1 VRKVRT
7 NKPLTST
14 DLQELERI
22 LVESGA
28 GTRDLVQRAAESN
41 HGLGLFVRSLVGLDR
56 SAAKDAFARFLS
68 RKMLSA
74 NQIEFVNMIV
84 DYLTEN
90 GAMNPALLYSS
101 PYTDFSPLG
110 VDGLFD
116 SADAAEIVSILR
128 SVSRTA
134 AA

>member
-1 VRKVRT
+1 M
-7 NKPLTST
+7 
-14 DLQELERI
+14 
-22 LVESGA
+22 
-28 GTRDLVQRAAESN
+28 
-41 HGLGLFVRSLVGLDR
+41 RSLVNLI
-56 SAAKDAFARFLS
+56 ALT
-68 RKMLSA
+68 A

-110 VDGLFD
+110 VDGLFE